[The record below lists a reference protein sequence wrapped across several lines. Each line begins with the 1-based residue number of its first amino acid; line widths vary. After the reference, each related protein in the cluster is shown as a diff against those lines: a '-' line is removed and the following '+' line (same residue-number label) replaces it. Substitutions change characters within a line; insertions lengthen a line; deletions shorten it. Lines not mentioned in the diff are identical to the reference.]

1 MPLPPLPT
9 HTPRP
14 VLSKWWLMKEAKQ
27 RNPDVQLYGLSWAV
41 PGWVGNG
48 SYYEGD
54 DNINYHLKWLDGA
67 KEAHNL
73 TIDYIG
79 VWNERAPDY
88 DWVVRFRQALD
99 ASVHKDVVIVGADT
113 GWICDDLVKNDTVAA
128 AIGVLGA
135 HYPITGSTP
144 HKAVPASCAQLDK
157 PRWTSEGWGL
167 GNVNDYAGSMNLAR
181 TINYNWI
188 AQGQTA
194 MIVWTAIYAWYSIL
208 PYAHPD
214 PRDPVGGM
222 GHGLMSATE
231 PWSGH
236 YRIQP
241 TLYALAHTT
250 QFVDPGTCTYID
262 TSAVLSGGLF
272 TTSPNATTA
281 EASAVGFSC
290 PHDGTLTIVIETAN
304 AKDPIDATL
313 NIVTAAASMTGGG
326 SEDGHVAESAS
337 WYVWETCEDSY
348 FKHINTEESDDM
360 SVAASG
366 DTLTVHLK
374 PACIYTLTTST
385 GQSAVP
391 SAPGG
396 IPASKPFPLPYADKF
411 NSYAAE
417 GTVRLSF
424 SGSGDE

>member
-1 MPLPPLPT
+1 
-9 HTPRP
+9 
-14 VLSKWWLMKEAKQ
+14 MKEAKQ

-135 HYPITGSTP
+135 HYPITDSTP

-157 PRWTSEGWGL
+157 PRWTSEGWDL

-208 PYAHPD
+208 PFAHPD

-250 QFVDPGTCTYID
+250 QFVDPGRCTYVD

-290 PHDGTLTIVIETAN
+290 PHDGTLTIVLETAN

-326 SEDGHVAESAS
+326 SEDRHVAESAS
-337 WYVWETCEDSY
+337 WYAWETCEDSY
-348 FKHINTEESDDM
+348 FKHINTEESDNM

-374 PACIYTLTTST
+374 PQVRALT
-385 GQSAVP
+385 VC
-391 SAPGG
+391 
-396 IPASKPFPLPYADKF
+396 L
-411 NSYAAE
+411 
-417 GTVRLSF
+417 V
-424 SGSGDE
+424 